1 MNRNLVIGVVAVL
14 GTAFF
19 AAVVMSF
26 GNDPHAVPFM
36 LEGKPAPPF
45 SMKRLD
51 VDGTVSLAE
60 LKGKP
65 VVLNFWATWCG
76 PCAEEHPVL
85 EWAAKKYGKDAVFIG
100 VVFEDTEEATK
111 RFLAK
116 RGSGFTQLYDPKSTM
131 AVDYGV
137 TGVPETYFID
147 RNHVIVSKYAMPI
160 NMSTFDERMA
170 QILK

>member
-1 MNRNLVIGVVAVL
+1 MNRNVILAIVGVL
-14 GTAFF
+14 GAAFF
-19 AAVVMSF
+19 IAVMLSF

-36 LEGKPAPPF
+36 LEGKPAPAF

-51 VDGTVSLAE
+51 ADGTVNLAD

-76 PCAEEHPVL
+76 PCAQEHPVL
-85 EWAAKKYGKDAVFIG
+85 EWAAKKYGNDAVFIG

-111 RFLAK
+111 KFLAQ
-116 RGSGFTQLYDPKSTM
+116 RGSSFQQLYDPQSTM

-147 RNHVIVSKYAMPI
+147 RNHVIVSKYAAPI
-160 NMSTFDERMA
+160 NMSTFDKHIA